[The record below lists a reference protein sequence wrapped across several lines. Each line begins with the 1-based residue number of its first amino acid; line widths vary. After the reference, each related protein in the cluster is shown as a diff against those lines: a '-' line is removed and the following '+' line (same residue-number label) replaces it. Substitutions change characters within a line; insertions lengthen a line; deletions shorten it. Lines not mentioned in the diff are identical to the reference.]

1 MLITL
6 KNQNG
11 GGVKCLNNNDD
22 VRILFY
28 LCIPKSECIFKIVNI
43 LYRMFGGWK
52 MLSDCG

>member
-6 KNQNG
+6 KNQN